1 MCGMDRDTTG
11 SGKGYHMKPAVVQI
25 EVGQMANF
33 TYLVADEAN
42 GEAAVIDPSWDL
54 DKIFQTLKKKNW
66 RAKYIINTH
75 THFDHVIGN
84 EQVAEITGAKIVQ
97 HKNSQLDKDIA
108 VSDGDMIEIGQI
120 RLRVLHTPGHSK
132 DSICLL
138 YDDQFIL
145 TGDTLFVGN
154 CGRVDLPGSDAEE
167 MYYSLFDKL
176 AKLDEKL
183 IVYPG
188 HNYGSTSISTIGHEK
203 QANYVLKPKSKQEFL
218 KLMIAGE

>member
-1 MCGMDRDTTG
+1 MDRDTTR
-11 SGKGYHMKPAVVQI
+11 SGKGHSMKPEVLQI

-33 TYLVADEAN
+33 TYLVADEEN

-54 DKIFQTLKKKNW
+54 DKIFHTLKKRNW

-97 HKNSQLDKDIA
+97 HKNSQLDKDIT
-108 VSDGDMIEIGQI
+108 VSDGDIIEIGRI
-120 RLRVLHTPGHSK
+120 RLRVLHTPGHAK

-167 MYYSLFDKL
+167 MYYSLFERL

-183 IVYPG
+183 ILYPG
-188 HNYGSTSISTIGHEK
+188 HNYGSTSTSTIGHEK
-203 QANYVLKPKSKQEFL
+203 KTNYVLKPRSKQEFL
-218 KLMIAGE
+218 EIMIAGE